1 MNKLKS
7 KTKLLEIKYST
18 GLWILQ
24 IEQATTTQEEEEEE
38 EEWATIVS
46 SLPTSS

>member
-7 KTKLLEIKYST
+7 KTKFLEIKYST

-24 IEQATTTQEEEEEE
+24 IEQATTTQEQEEE

>member
-24 IEQATTTQEEEEEE
+24 IEQATTIQEEEE